1 MSRKEQQTALESK
14 IIDLEQQIADLM
26 KQSSELDTMQLT
38 KTLE

>member
-26 KQSSELDTMQLT
+26 KQSSELDTKQLS
-38 KTLE
+38 KKLE